1 MKIEERKGELKP
13 LSSEFENI
21 YSRETAPLVR
31 KSVDEET
38 RSIEGVVAT
47 ELPAMVFDWSRWEPI
62 QEILLMDGVELPESK
77 QVIMLDT
84 HTRYWLSAIKG
95 STRELRVEDDP
106 KLGRVLMGRNFF
118 AHNAEDEFKLAKDGH
133 LTDTSV
139 GYKVYNKFTEKLRP
153 GERKVINGKEFI
165 NKDESMDLWIR
176 TKWTLLE
183 NSLVPIGA
191 DKAAKLREMFS
202 GKPEEPIEINKTL
215 SEEAVNDIK
224 NSLKENNEQL
234 KIIINQ
240 KEQVKMDDE
249 KKLQDQQRV
258 DAINKLAEKFAGKVN
273 GVDLMDAA
281 ELYKAG
287 GKSEREFADMIFENQ
302 KQQAAVAGPTVH
314 LSEKELKIYN
324 PANAVRSLVNKTNSL
339 EREVSDQYAKNSG
352 ISPAGIFIPHNAVL
366 PKMRTGRRD
375 LTAGTANSAAEL
387 VGTDHLG
394 AQFIDYLYEK
404 MVLDNI
410 TFLPNRKGNVE
421 IPVLSASAGH
431 GWAATEVTA
440 VAEGAPTTT
449 ERTASPKRGGRFIE
463 MTKQL
468 MIQSDPDAE
477 SLFVNDLLKSL
488 AIGIQNA
495 VLNGTGAS
503 GQPTGVKLT
512 SGIGSVGSLASM
524 DFDKAVLFE
533 TLIDDAFGDGNGMY
547 FVTRRAHSGAL
558 KTRKIDAG
566 SGRFVNENNVINGYG
581 VRTTNLVADG
591 DMFFGDWTNII
602 VPLWDGVDLV
612 FDPYTKAAEGMV
624 KVTAN
629 QLLDII
635 VRYPSAF
642 SYGSSFS

>member
-1 MKIEERKGELKP
+1 M
-13 LSSEFENI
+13 
-21 YSRETAPLVR
+21 
-31 KSVDEET
+31 DEE
-38 RSIEGVVAT
+38 
-47 ELPAMVFDWSRWEPI
+47 
-62 QEILLMDGVELPESK
+62 
-77 QVIMLDT
+77 
-84 HTRYWLSAIKG
+84 IKG
-95 STRELRVEDDP
+95 LE
-106 KLGRVLMGRNFF
+106 
-118 AHNAEDEFKLAKDGH
+118 
-133 LTDTSV
+133 
-139 GYKVYNKFTEKLRP
+139 
-153 GERKVINGKEFI
+153 GKEFI
-165 NKDESMDLWIR
+165 RSFEFNQVSVKETDNTIELSVSSEYPVLREFGYEILDHKQESIRWERLKTGAAVRDTHKGDQVGVVEKAWLDNESGKLRTLIRFSKNTERAQQLLADIKDGIR
-176 TKWTLLE
+176 KNVSIRYNIYRAVVEKVVNGIQYVRAIDWE
-183 NSLVPIGA
+183 PIHVAIEADGA
-191 DKAAKLREMFS
+191 DPSVGVTREL
-202 GKPEEPIEINKTL
+202 PIKTQGDKSLLDEIKK
-215 SEEAVNDIK
+215 VNDEVSNI
-224 NSLKENNEQL
+224 

-249 KKLQDQQRV
+249 KKLQEQQRV
-258 DAINKLAEKFAGKVN
+258 DAINKLAEKFAGKVT

-314 LSEKELKIYN
+314 LSDKELKIYN

-339 EREVSDQYAKNSG
+339 EREVSDQYAKSSG
-352 ISPAGIFIPHNAVL
+352 ITPAGIFIPHNAIL

-375 LTAGTANSAAEL
+375 LTAGTATSAAEL

-394 AQFIDYLYEK
+394 AQFIDYLYDK

-449 ERTASPKRGGRFIE
+449 EKTASPKRGGRFVE

-468 MIQSDPDAE
+468 MIQSDPSAE
-477 SLFVNDLLKSL
+477 ALFVNDLLKSL
-488 AIGIQNA
+488 AIGMQNA
-495 VLNGTGAS
+495 ILNGTGAS

-512 SGIGSVGSLASM
+512 SGIGSVGSVASM
-524 DFDKAVLFE
+524 DFEKAVMFE

-547 FVTRRAHSGAL
+547 FVTRRAHAGAL

-566 SGRFVNENNVINGYG
+566 SGRFVNENNVVNGYPI
-581 VRTTNLVADG
+581 RTTNLVASG
-591 DMFFGDWTNII
+591 DVFFGDWTNVI

-629 QLLDII
+629 QLLDVI
-635 VRYPSAF
+635 VRYASAF
-642 SYGSSFS
+642 SYGSDFS

>member
-1 MKIEERKGELKP
+1 MEQELK
-13 LSSEFENI
+13 LRKDAEQFKDI
-21 YSRETAPLVR
+21 FSRSVVLR
-31 KSVDEET
+31 KPATDDNT
-38 RSIEGVVAT
+38 RAIRGVIAT
-47 ELPAMVFDWSRWEPI
+47 ELPVIVMDWYRWEPI
-62 QEILLMDGVELPESK
+62 REVLVVDGANVPDKVPLLDAHSRFEVNN
-77 QVIMLDT
+77 
-84 HTRYWLSAIKG
+84 IKG
-95 STRELRVEDDP
+95 STTNFDYETDDELGIILTGD
-106 KLGRVLMGRNFF
+106 NIFSTT
-118 AHNAEDEFKLAKDGH
+118 AEKEFTLAKEGH
-133 LTDTSV
+133 LDSTSI
-139 GYKVYNKFTEKLRP
+139 GYRVYEKESVILKPNTETEIDGRKFRNDYGDGLDLVI
-153 GERKVINGKEFI
+153 RK
-165 NKDESMDLWIR
+165 
-176 TKWTLLE
+176 KWDLLE

-191 DKAAKLREMFS
+191 DKAAKFRSMFS
-202 GKPEEPIEINKTL
+202 KEVIASETKQSAIIEEIQ
-215 SEEAVNDIK
+215 SAVNEQSK
-224 NSLKENNEQL
+224 QL

-281 ELYKAG
+281 ELYKAS

-591 DMFFGDWTNII
+591 DMFFGDWTNVI